1 MSATWTMKNGE
12 KIKVEDMEHS
22 HAVNC
27 LNLMARK
34 YPEYFSN
41 FQTSVTKHTEAE
53 CKRAL
58 TKLLGLVDEINEER
72 RAIWEYQMEESLTW
86 DMYWAKKDY

>member
-22 HAVNC
+22 HVVNC

-34 YPEYFSN
+34 YPEYFSK
-41 FQTSVTKHTEAE
+41 FQTSVTKHTEVE

-58 TKLLGLVDEINEER
+58 TKLLGMVKKINEER
-72 RAIWEYQMEESLTW
+72 QCDWEDQMYESLAW
-86 DMYWAKKDY
+86 DMYWDRKDY